1 MIKHEVEEQWF
12 PRFLQLSLPVLLFF
26 RWPRR
31 GDERE
36 RVLTMTSANNEDKLP
51 HWTNLLRSAETRVCV

>member
-1 MIKHEVEEQWF
+1 MSKREELF
-12 PRFLQLSLPVLLFF
+12 PRFLQLIPPLPVLLSF

-36 RVLTMTSANNEDKLP
+36 RGLTMTSANNEDKLP